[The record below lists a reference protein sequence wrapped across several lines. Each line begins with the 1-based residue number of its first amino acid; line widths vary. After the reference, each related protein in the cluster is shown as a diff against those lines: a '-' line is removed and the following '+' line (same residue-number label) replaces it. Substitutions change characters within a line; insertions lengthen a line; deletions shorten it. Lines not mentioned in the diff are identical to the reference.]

1 MFSFIYKKII
11 IDFSKITLFFIT
23 IIVCLSIYHA
33 KNFNLDASSDALLL
47 EGDPDL
53 KYLRDVNDTYNSKD
67 FLVLTYTPVSSFTQ
81 KETILN
87 LQLLKS
93 KIEKL
98 TWVDSVVTV
107 IDVPLLKSTD
117 EGLMERLKNFKT
129 LAYPEIDRE
138 RGFDEIINSPIYQD
152 YVISKDGKTSGIVV
166 YLIKDERLAE
176 YIKIKDKYFEQ
187 SNETGLSK
195 EEKLNYKKFI
205 REYEDYK
212 NLYNIRNH
220 QNITEIRDVI
230 NKYGENAKIY
240 LGGIPMIADDMMS
253 FIKSDIVVFGI
264 GVFIFIV
271 LTLWF
276 IFRNLKWV
284 LMPLIGCASS
294 VIIMI
299 GLLGFIGWKV
309 TVISSNFIAL
319 MLILNMAMNIHLTVR
334 FLQLKKEF
342 PDLTKNEIV
351 FEASKKMMLPI
362 LYTALTTICAFL
374 SLVLSGIKPIID
386 FGWMMTLGLIVSFL
400 VTFLL
405 LPSLISIL
413 ASQEEIGLKDTE
425 KSLIITSALGSFTK
439 NNRIIIFGS
448 TFLIIIF
455 SIVGITKLEVENS
468 FINYFDKE
476 TEIYKGMKKIDD
488 DLGGTTPL
496 NVILKFPSD
505 IKETK
510 KDNDNDEFDEWD
522 EDNRDSKEEKSKY
535 WFTRDKMDK
544 IIKVHDYLES
554 LPEIGKVLSFGSI
567 LRVAEDLNNKQLQS
581 LEIAVLYS
589 KIPEEIKKEIVS
601 PYISVE
607 KDEARI
613 SIRIK
618 DSLKDL
624 RRNDLINK
632 INSELNT
639 KLGLNKNEYKLTGV
653 LILFNN
659 LLQSLFKSQILTLGF
674 VILGIFL
681 MFFILF
687 RNTTLSLIGIVPNFL
702 AAFFILGII
711 GLLGIPLD
719 MMTITIAAITIGIAV
734 DNSIHYIYRFREE
747 FKKIN
752 NYNKTLDRC
761 HSTVGIAI
769 LNTSITIVFGFSI
782 LVLSNFI
789 PTIYFGVF
797 TGIAMLLAMISVL
810 TLLPKLILTYKP
822 FGKEKNNLAI

>member
-1 MFSFIYKKII
+1 MFASIYKKLV
-11 IDFSKITLFFIT
+11 IDFSKITLFFLGVL
-23 IIVCLSIYHA
+23 IIFSLYNS

-53 KYLRDVNDTYNSKD
+53 KYLREVNETFGSKD
-67 FLVLTYTPVSSFTQ
+67 FLVLTYSPVSSFIE

-98 TWVDSVVTV
+98 TWVDSVITI

-117 EGLMERLKNFKT
+117 EGLMERLKNYKT
-129 LAYPEIDRE
+129 LAYPDIDKK
-138 RGFDEIINSPIYQD
+138 RGFEEIINSPIYKN
-152 YVISKDGKTSGIVV
+152 YVISEDGKTSGIVV
-166 YLIKDERLAE
+166 YLKKDERLAE
-176 YIKIKDKYFEQ
+176 YIKIKDKYYNQ
-187 SNETGLSK
+187 INDTGLSN
-195 EEKLNYKKFI
+195 EDKLNYKKFI
-205 REYEDYK
+205 KEYEDYK
-212 NLYNIRNH
+212 NLYNLRNH
-220 QNITEIRDVI
+220 QNINEIRDVI
-230 NKYGENAKIY
+230 SKYGENAKIN
-240 LGGIPMIADDMMS
+240 LGGIPMIADDMMGY
-253 FIKSDIVVFGI
+253 IKSDIVVFGI

-284 LMPLIGCASS
+284 IMPLIGCTTS

-299 GLLGFIGWKV
+299 GLLGLIGWKV

-342 PDLTKNEIV
+342 PQLSKQEV
-351 FEASKKMMLPI
+351 LFEASKKMMLPI
-362 LYTALTTICAFL
+362 LYTVLTTICAFL
-374 SLVLSGIKPIID
+374 SLVFSGIKPIID
-386 FGWMMTLGLIVSFL
+386 FGWMMTLGLLVSFL
-400 VTFLL
+400 ITFLL
-405 LPSLISIL
+405 LPSLINIL
-413 ASQEEIGLKDTE
+413 SSENEIDVKDTE
-425 KSLIITSALGSFTK
+425 KSFITSVLGSFTK
-439 NNRIIIFGS
+439 NNKILIFGS
-448 TFLIIIF
+448 TLLVVVF
-455 SIVGITKLEVENS
+455 SIIGIFKLEVENS

-496 NVILKFPSD
+496 NVILKFPSS
-505 IKETK
+505 K
-510 KDNDNDEFDEWD
+510 KDSNSDDEFEEW
-522 EDNRDSKEEKSKY
+522 EEENENNTDKAKY

-544 IIKVHDYLES
+544 IIKVHDYLDS

-567 LRVAEDLNNKQLQS
+567 LRVAEDLNKKELQS

-589 KIPEEIKKEIVS
+589 KIPQKIKDEIVS

-613 SIRIK
+613 SLRVK

-624 RRNDLINK
+624 RRNDLIKK

-639 KLGLNKNEYKLTGV
+639 KLGLSKDEYKLAGV

-659 LLQSLFKSQILTLGF
+659 LLQSLFKSQILTLGI
-674 VILGIFL
+674 VLLGIFF

-687 RNTTLSLIGIVPNFL
+687 RNIQLSFIGIVPNFL
-702 AAFFILGII
+702 AAFLILGII
-711 GLLGIPLD
+711 GSLNIPLD

-747 FKKIN
+747 FKKIK

-761 HSTVGIAI
+761 HNTVGIAI

-782 LVLSNFI
+782 LILSNFI

-810 TLLPKLILTYKP
+810 TLLPKLILIYKP
-822 FGKEKNNLAI
+822 FGEESNSL

>member
-1 MFSFIYKKII
+1 MLANFYKKIV
-11 IDFSKITLFFIT
+11 IDFSKITLFFLT
-23 IIVCLSIYHA
+23 ILIAFSLYQA

-53 KYLRDVNDTYNSKD
+53 KYLREINQTYGSKD
-67 FLVLTYTPVSSFTQ
+67 FLVLTYAPVSSFIE

-98 TWVDSVVTV
+98 TWVDSVITV
-107 IDVPLLKSTD
+107 IDVPLLKSSD
-117 EGLMERLKNFKT
+117 EGLMERLKNYKT
-129 LAYPEIDRE
+129 LAYPEIDRK
-138 RGFDEIINSPIYQD
+138 RGFDEILNSPIYKN
-152 YVISKDGKTSGIVV
+152 YVISEDGKTSGIVV
-166 YLIKDERLAE
+166 YLKKDERLAE
-176 YIKIKDKYFEQ
+176 YIKIKDKYFNQ
-187 SNETGLSK
+187 SIGIGLSK
-195 EEKLNYKKFI
+195 DEKINYKKFL
-205 REYEDYK
+205 REYEEYK

-220 QNITEIRDVI
+220 QNINEIREVI
-230 NKYGENAKIY
+230 SKYGENAKIH

-253 FIKSDIVVFGI
+253 YIKNDIAVFGI
-264 GVFIFIV
+264 GVFVFII
-271 LTLWF
+271 LTLWL
-276 IFRNLKWV
+276 IFRNFKWV
-284 LMPLIGCASS
+284 VMPLMGCATS

-299 GLLGFIGWKV
+299 GLLGLLGWKV

-319 MLILNMAMNIHLTVR
+319 MLILNMAMNIHVTVR

-342 PDLTKNEIV
+342 TQLTNDEAV
-351 FEASKKMMLPI
+351 LEASKKMMLPI
-362 LYTALTTICAFL
+362 LYTVLTTICAFL
-374 SLVLSGIKPIID
+374 SLVFSGIKPIID
-386 FGWMMTLGLIVSFL
+386 FGWMMTLGLIVSLL

-405 LPSLISIL
+405 LPSLISL
-413 ASQEEIGLKDTE
+413 FSSNSEIDIKDTE
-425 KSLIITSALGSFTK
+425 KSFITSALGSFTK
-439 NNRIIIFGS
+439 NNKIIIFGS
-448 TFLIIIF
+448 TLIIIIF
-455 SIVGITKLEVENS
+455 SIVGILKLEVENS
-468 FINYFDKE
+468 FINYFDKD

-488 DLGGTTPL
+488 ELGGTTPL
-496 NVILKFPSD
+496 SIILKFP
-505 IKETK
+505 TK
-510 KDNDNDEFDEWD
+510 QKKANDEEDEFDEWEEENETD
-522 EDNRDSKEEKSKY
+522 ENKSKY

-544 IIKVHDYLES
+544 IIKVHDYLDS
-554 LPEIGKVLSFGSI
+554 LPETGKVLSFGSI
-567 LRVAEDLNNKQLQS
+567 LRVAEDLNEKKLQS

-589 KIPEEIKKEIVS
+589 KIPESIKKEIVS

-613 SIRIK
+613 SLRIK
-618 DSLKDL
+618 DSLKNL
-624 RRNDLINK
+624 RRNDLIKK

-639 KLGLNKNEYKLTGV
+639 KLGLEKKEYKLAGV

-659 LLQSLFKSQILTLGF
+659 LLQSLFKSQILTLGI
-674 VILGIFL
+674 VMLGIFL

-687 RNTTLSLIGIVPNFL
+687 RNILLSFIGVVPNFI

-734 DNSIHYIYRFREE
+734 DNSIHYIYRFKEE

-752 NYNKTLDRC
+752 NYNETLDRC

-810 TLLPKLILTYKP
+810 TLLPKLILTLKP
-822 FGKEKNNLAI
+822 FGNESDSLI

>member
-1 MFSFIYKKII
+1 MWTYIYKKLVIDFPKSTLFLLLSII
-11 IDFSKITLFFIT
+11 IFSF
-23 IIVCLSIYHA
+23 YQA

-47 EGDPDL
+47 EGDKDL
-53 KYLRDVNDTYNSKD
+53 KYLREINERYGSKD
-67 FLVLTYTPVSSFTQ
+67 FLVLTYAPVSSFTE

-98 TWVDSVVTV
+98 TWVDSVITV

-117 EGLMERLKNFKT
+117 ESLMDRLKNYKT
-129 LAYPEIDRE
+129 LAYPEIDRK
-138 RGFDEIINSPIYQD
+138 RGFEEILNSPIYKN
-152 YVISKDGKTSGIVV
+152 YVISEDGKTSGIVV
-166 YLIKDERLAE
+166 YIKEDQRLAE
-176 YIKIKDKYFEQ
+176 YIKIKNKYFNQ
-187 SNETGLSK
+187 INDIGLNK
-195 EEKLNYKKFI
+195 EEKKNYKKFLK
-205 REYEDYK
+205 EYEEYK
-212 NLYNIRNH
+212 NLYNLRNH

-230 NKYGENAKIY
+230 GRYGENAKIH

-253 FIKSDIVVFGI
+253 FIKNDIIVFGV
-264 GVFIFIV
+264 GVFFFIIV
-271 LTLWF
+271 TLWF
-276 IFRNLKWV
+276 IFKNIKWV
-284 LMPLIGCASS
+284 VMPLLGCLTS

-334 FLQLKKEF
+334 FLQLKKEY
-342 PDLTKNEIV
+342 PDI
-351 FEASKKMMLPI
+351 SKKEAVLEATKRMILPI
-362 LYTALTTICAFL
+362 LYTIMTTICAFL
-374 SLVLSGIKPIID
+374 SLIFSGIKPIID
-386 FGWMMTLGLIVSFL
+386 FGWMMTLGLIVSLF
-400 VTFLL
+400 VTFTLI
-405 LPSLISIL
+405 PSLLSIFSSEKEL
-413 ASQEEIGLKDTE
+413 NIKDTE
-425 KSLIITSALGSFTK
+425 KSIITSFLASVAKRGNFL
-439 NNRIIIFGS
+439 IFGS
-448 TFLIIIF
+448 TFIIIIA
-455 SIVGITKLEVENS
+455 SVIGITKLKVENS

-476 TEIYKGMKKIDD
+476 TEIYKGMKKIDNE
-488 DLGGTTPL
+488 LGGTTPL
-496 NVILKFPSD
+496 NIILKFPSKAQEKNED
-505 IKETK
+505 
-510 KDNDNDEFDEWD
+510 DEFSEWE
-522 EDNRDSKEEKSKY
+522 EDAEKNEEKSKY

-544 IIKVHDYLES
+544 ILKVHDYLES

-567 LRVAEDLNNKQLQS
+567 LRVAEELNKKKLES

-589 KIPEEIKKEIVS
+589 KIPNEIKKEIVS

-613 SIRIK
+613 TVRIK
-618 DSLKDL
+618 DSLEDL
-624 RRNDLINK
+624 RRNDLIKK
-632 INSELNT
+632 INSDLNN
-639 KLGLNKNEYKLTGV
+639 KLKLKKEEYNLAGV

-659 LLQSLFKSQILTLGF
+659 LLQSLFKSQILTLGI
-674 VILGIFL
+674 VIFGIFC

-687 RNTTLSLIGIVPNFL
+687 RNISLSLIGVVPNFI

-747 FKKIN
+747 FKKISS
-752 NYNKTLDRC
+752 YSKTLDRC

-797 TGIAMLLAMISVL
+797 TALAMLLAMISVL
-810 TLLPKLILTYKP
+810 TLLPKLLLIFKP
-822 FGKEKNNLAI
+822 FGSDDENII